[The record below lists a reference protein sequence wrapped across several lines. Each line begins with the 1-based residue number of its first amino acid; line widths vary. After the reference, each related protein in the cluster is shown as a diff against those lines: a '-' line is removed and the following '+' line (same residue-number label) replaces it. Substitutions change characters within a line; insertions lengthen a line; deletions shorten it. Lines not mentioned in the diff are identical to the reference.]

1 MVLPIEARDSLTLK
15 FSILL
20 NAQQECT
27 EHAIRSFLC
36 SHLKPDF
43 QTLGMYT
50 YCTVIIKLNFT
61 EKEKKLICLHFEVSI
76 FSSIAPDCQNS
87 MICTP
92 LTLLSNN
99 EFPLICRQLR
109 PTYFLIILHIQQ
121 LFQYLLLYSQ
131 CSPKILFQGS
141 QYRLMGKKMK
151 KWTRQT
157 NNTTLILSSRQNWK
171 GPQRTF
177 LKHTLTFSL
186 EKVKFNIWDE
196 MSFERRQNLLVYFQ
210 MQTGLSID

>member
-50 YCTVIIKLNFT
+50 YCTVIIKLHFT

-99 EFPLICRQLR
+99 EFFPYMQTIK
-109 PTYFLIILHIQQ
+109 TY
-121 LFQYLLLYSQ
+121 
-131 CSPKILFQGS
+131 
-141 QYRLMGKKMK
+141 
-151 KWTRQT
+151 
-157 NNTTLILSSRQNWK
+157 
-171 GPQRTF
+171 
-177 LKHTLTFSL
+177 TFSDYFTYSIAIL
-186 EKVKFNIWDE
+186 VSSIIFLVFPKDSILGLPVQADGKENEE
-196 MSFERRQNLLVYFQ
+196 MD
-210 MQTGLSID
+210 QTDQ